1 MYVIRI
7 HEIRNF
13 AIKLH
18 NEFKPDW
25 KLDDTIEFVWQLKL
39 NCLSNEEIR
48 KWFKKMVNPT
58 RGNDVDII
66 VEHLPDK
73 FVRDDWS

>member
-1 MYVIRI
+1 M
-7 HEIRNF
+7 
-13 AIKLH
+13 
-18 NEFKPDW
+18 
-25 KLDDTIEFVWQLKL
+25 
-39 NCLSNEEIR
+39 R
-48 KWFKKMVNPT
+48 KYENGLKKMVNPT